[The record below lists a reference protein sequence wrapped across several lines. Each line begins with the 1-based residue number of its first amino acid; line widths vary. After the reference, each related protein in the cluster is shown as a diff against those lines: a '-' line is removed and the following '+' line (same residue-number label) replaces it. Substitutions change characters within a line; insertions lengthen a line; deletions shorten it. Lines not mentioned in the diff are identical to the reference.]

1 MSHENGNFFTGNFSN
16 HSGFSLL
23 ELLCVLTIL
32 GVLSAF
38 SIPIYQTAQARSQ
51 RQLAKLALMK
61 SAQWLEQTATSTGSY
76 PSSVPLAVWQTPE
89 LKYRLTLVSQGQSY
103 VLTATPISV
112 QANDDCGALTLNQA
126 GQRNAQGE
134 VANCWSR

>member
-1 MSHENGNFFTGNFSN
+1 M
-16 HSGFSLL
+16 L

-32 GVLSAF
+32 GLLSAF
-38 SIPIYQTAQARSQ
+38 SMPIYQTAQARSQ

-76 PSSVPLAVWQTPE
+76 PSSVPPAVWQTPE

-134 VANCWSR
+134 AANCWSR